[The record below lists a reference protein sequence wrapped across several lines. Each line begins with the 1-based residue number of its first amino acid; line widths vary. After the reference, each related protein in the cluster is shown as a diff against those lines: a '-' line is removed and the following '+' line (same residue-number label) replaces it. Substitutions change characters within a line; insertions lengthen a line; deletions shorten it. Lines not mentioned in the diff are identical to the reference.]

1 MPGMPAN
8 PKNTAMEDWS
18 GTDTAFVAQPR
29 VRASHGLFTKLE
41 TVVGIQCAVST
52 A

>member
-29 VRASHGLFTKLE
+29 ASHGLFTKLE
-41 TVVGIQCAVST
+41 TVVGIQFAVST